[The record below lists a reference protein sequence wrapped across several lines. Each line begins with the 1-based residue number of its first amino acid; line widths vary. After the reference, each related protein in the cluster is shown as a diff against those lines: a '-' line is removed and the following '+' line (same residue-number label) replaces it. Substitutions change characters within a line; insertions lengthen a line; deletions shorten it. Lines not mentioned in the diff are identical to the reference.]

1 MQSNWAVELF
11 LVSIALAAAV
21 LAIAAI
27 VLFER
32 RSKRWAATRFAED
45 VAAVFLFDGQALI
58 DSSPSARALL
68 ATSPA
73 SGTAW
78 ARLSACL
85 SPHFGDLDIQLAHLA
100 EAGSVTLHSTLS
112 PDSPLVLQADLRGG
126 LTRLVLADPS
136 QHGTSTN
143 QDLMAQRALADELH
157 QLRDTVAH
165 APFLMW
171 RERADGDI
179 IWANAAYMLLASDV
193 LGLGQDLT
201 WPLPRLF
208 ERHAAAQNVIGQRQK
223 LVARQGKPA
232 WYDLTGFAQGEDRL
246 TFACLADQAV
256 HAETSLRDFM
266 TTLTKT
272 FAHLHVGLAIFDKD
286 RQLILFNPALL
297 DLTGLPA
304 EFLAMRPSL
313 VSVLDGM
320 RDRNMIPEPKDYRSW
335 RRQMTEMERA
345 AASGL
350 YEETWS
356 LPGGQTYRVIGRP
369 HPNGAVALMIEDISG
384 EMLRT
389 RRYRAAL
396 ELSQAAMDEMEEAFA
411 VFSAAGQLVIS
422 NAAYARL
429 WQAAPDTAL
438 TEETLRSGSALWRAQ
453 CAPSAIW
460 ADLEDFA
467 SNAGDRAPWL
477 AELRLL
483 DGRLIECRFAP
494 LSGGATMTA
503 FRLRDAKAGPQAV
516 TEADT
521 LRKRA

>member
-11 LVSIALAAAV
+11 LVSIALAAAA
-21 LAIAAI
+21 LAIVAI

-78 ARLSACL
+78 ARLLACL

-100 EAGSVTLHSTLS
+100 QAGSVTLHSTLS
-112 PDSPLVLQADLRGG
+112 PDSPLVLRADLRGG

-171 RERADGDI
+171 RERANGDV

-193 LGLGQDLT
+193 LGLGEDLT

-232 WYDLTGFAQGEDRL
+232 WYDLTGF
-246 TFACLADQAV
+246 
-256 HAETSLRDFM
+256 
-266 TTLTKT
+266 
-272 FAHLHVGLAIFDKD
+272 
-286 RQLILFNPALL
+286 
-297 DLTGLPA
+297 
-304 EFLAMRPSL
+304 
-313 VSVLDGM
+313 
-320 RDRNMIPEPKDYRSW
+320 
-335 RRQMTEMERA
+335 
-345 AASGL
+345 
-350 YEETWS
+350 
-356 LPGGQTYRVIGRP
+356 
-369 HPNGAVALMIEDISG
+369 
-384 EMLRT
+384 
-389 RRYRAAL
+389 
-396 ELSQAAMDEMEEAFA
+396 
-411 VFSAAGQLVIS
+411 
-422 NAAYARL
+422 
-429 WQAAPDTAL
+429 
-438 TEETLRSGSALWRAQ
+438 
-453 CAPSAIW
+453 
-460 ADLEDFA
+460 
-467 SNAGDRAPWL
+467 
-477 AELRLL
+477 
-483 DGRLIECRFAP
+483 
-494 LSGGATMTA
+494 
-503 FRLRDAKAGPQAV
+503 
-516 TEADT
+516 
-521 LRKRA
+521 